1 MAKMEM
7 LKIKVRTCV
16 KACFDG
22 EKIAGGRVLES
33 AEFAKKRSARISLYG
48 TIEGSDKE
56 VAVVLT
62 PRMTGVGEFMALNE
76 IIEREGTFEV
86 LGKVEES
93 AEINGEIITYD
104 PPRVA
109 VELSDESGEAQFKFT
124 PRAVAKWASK
134 FGEFKTEAVDYG
146 RDEEANKAMAQRRR
160 QARNARK
167 SASETA
173 TATTES
179 I

>member
-1 MAKMEM
+1 MAKNEL

-22 EKIAGGRVLES
+22 EKIAGGKVMDT
-33 AEFAKKRSARISLYG
+33 AEFAKKRSARISMYG
-48 TIEGSDKE
+48 VVEGTEKE

-62 PRMTGVGEFMALNE
+62 PRMTGMGEFMALNE

-86 LGKVEES
+86 MGHVEDQ
-93 AEINGEIITYD
+93 AEINGEIVVYD

-109 VELSDESGEAQFKFT
+109 VELSDENGEALFKFT
-124 PRAVAKWASK
+124 PRPVAKWAAK
-134 FGEFKTEAVDYG
+134 FGEFKVDAVDYG
-146 RDEEANKAMAQRRR
+146 RDEEASKAIAQRRR
-160 QARNARK
+160 QARNARR
-167 SASETA
+167 SGEQSSVASKET
-173 TATTES
+173 